1 MPRFSREENVG
12 REERIEARKPSSKR
26 NTQRD
31 KRNKKKGGSKQPTE
45 KRYSIVGSVVS
56 LAAGQDNPANKL
68 TSDLIGATITIT
80 NPHQLVD
87 TNEYPTSRYTLP
99 TTYSTKISNII
110 NETSFELAEP
120 YFVTDRNGNKIPVS
134 LKKATNNA
142 SITYDTFQTQT
153 ENNVF
158 QRSFANLTVGNLRT
172 FSGDV
177 YKAKV
182 YTRDAHSSTDFQEI
196 FDTFVVPENSLV
208 NNNSINGFEN
218 IGFFH
223 TGSIIAENWV
233 SSSTTSNEAATF
245 VSLDNSKLIDGLLIS
260 GSTNTLSKKVTFRTK
275 NSVDLEKDVDYVLRF
290 NSYFFKS
297 IGERKDKDDTISTAN
312 HASLKIFISGSAITG
327 ANGEEDFFL
336 GEVDVPDSAAD
347 QGEIK
352 DVIGRFTSAGSGSP
366 KAWIKTSMISWLS
379 FMIQII
385 I

>member
-1 MPRFSREENVG
+1 M
-12 REERIEARKPSSKR
+12 
-26 NTQRD
+26 
-31 KRNKKKGGSKQPTE
+31 
-45 KRYSIVGSVVS
+45 
-56 LAAGQDNPANKL
+56 
-68 TSDLIGATITIT
+68 
-80 NPHQLVD
+80 
-87 TNEYPTSRYTLP
+87 
-99 TTYSTKISNII
+99 
-110 NETSFELAEP
+110 
-120 YFVTDRNGNKIPVS
+120 S

-208 NNNSINGFEN
+208 NNSSINGFEN

-312 HASLKIFISGSAITG
+312 HASLKIFISGFSNLNFLKADKVIKCLLD
-327 ANGEEDFFL
+327 NGGSSFNLIISSTSSNLMILSGLTSKADWPPIIFIVNFL
-336 GEVDVPDSAAD
+336 V
-347 QGEIK
+347 
-352 DVIGRFTSAGSGSP
+352 
-366 KAWIKTSMISWLS
+366 S
-379 FMIQII
+379 FLETFGIL
-385 I
+385 